1 MIINVGYR
9 RSYIFY
15 VVGHGSIAAIMSSR
29 LKNLNTVAR
38 YWADGDIKVM
48 FVMLFTRYHVL
59 LHDSKQLLFT
69 RDEFY

>member
-1 MIINVGYR
+1 
-9 RSYIFY
+9 
-15 VVGHGSIAAIMSSR
+15 MSSR

-48 FVMLFTRYHVL
+48 FVVLFTRYHVL
-59 LHDSKQLLFT
+59 LNDSKQLLFT